1 MADSNRDVKLVVKAE
16 DNTAPGLRKA
26 EAALQRF
33 ATAAQK
39 AQSRRAARS
48 TADAAV
54 AKAAA
59 DYERATAEATRFGRQ
74 LKQIENFQWTNEVVE
89 APERLAENFERAR
102 EEARRTKI
110 ELEQAR
116 AGVAR
121 FTQSGNGLA
130 TLEGRMASMATETAR
145 TDGAVDQLAA
155 GLTRLNGVQSTA
167 AARANATAGAL
178 RNQARAGDLASKIT
192 NAYSTRQGR
201 GPLGLRP
208 YELQNLGYQVN
219 DLITQIASGT
229 SPMQAFAQQG
239 GQIAQIFPKATGAI
253 IRFIPVIAL
262 AGAALAPF
270 ISAMNRANTEASR
283 LTNVE
288 RILSTSGNAAQYS
301 APRLA
306 AFAARLEEIGAT
318 ADEAMAIT
326 RDAVRRAV
334 DPAYLDRFAKAAG
347 DMAKVLKVDVKTAAD
362 DVLKAFTGNAD
373 AVLALDDELGFL
385 TEAERKHIEQLRESK
400 KDAEARTQA
409 FDIFAKKYG
418 DTAAQMK
425 GPWSQILAD
434 FGAAWRSFVDWVNFI
449 DWSKAK
455 AEINALLSLVQEL
468 TSALPGARAR
478 TVDVVADDVAKAY
491 ARVTQNEATKA
502 RMLAQGNRMG
512 AAQIDRSIQQ
522 DRGVIALG
530 ETRLAGMSLIN
541 GTSELTKPRPAADTT
556 TRPPPAA
563 NTSTPKRDRSADEE
577 ARRVKAQQEFVASLL
592 AENDAR
598 AFQVSLLDETERQ
611 QLVLTALRE
620 AELNAA
626 KVGLQLTADQRKMI
640 ADGVTR
646 LYDEQKAREAIK
658 TIDQARLELAKARGE
673 VETRDAYVQRQ
684 LATQMVGATE
694 EQRRVYGEILGQ
706 MYDIEDSKRRQ
717 QALETAMSALEA
729 QRAELQRQ
737 ILFAQ
742 ETGDTAGAALLQE
755 QLTAI
760 NAQLTTAID
769 NMLKFWAATGG
780 PEADAAILKLNGLK
794 GQVADTGQRALITG
808 RQVNDAFAN
817 TAASAIDRF
826 SQNLAETGD
835 LFGSLKDAFL
845 QFAADFLRQIAMM
858 IIQQIIFN
866 AISGGTGG
874 TGGGG
879 GAGGM
884 ISKLFGSKHTGGL
897 VGHGGGFRA
906 VNPAVFADAQRYHSG
921 GLVGNEVPIIAKRN
935 EEVLTE
941 DDPRHRF
948 NGGGAGGSMTA
959 KIVNY
964 LDSADVMEAGLGSE
978 RGEKVFMNFM
988 TRNAGAIKAIIG

>member
-1 MADSNRDVKLVVKAE
+1 MADSGRDVKLVVKAE

-33 ATAAQK
+33 ASAAQK
-39 AQSRRAARS
+39 AQARRAARS

-59 DYERATAEATRFGRQ
+59 DYERATAEATKFGRQ

-347 DMAKVLKVDVKTAAD
+347 DMAKVLKVDVKTAAE
-362 DVLKAFTGNAD
+362 DVMKAFTGNAD

-449 DWSKAK
+449 DWTKAK

-491 ARVTQNEATKA
+491 GRVMQNEATKA
-502 RMLAQGNRMG
+502 RLLAQGNRMG

-541 GTSELTKPRPAADTT
+541 GTSELTRPRPVADTT
-556 TRPPPAA
+556 TRPPAAA
-563 NTSTPKRDRSADEE
+563 NRNAGRGAGDAER
-577 ARRVKAQQEFVASLL
+577 KAKTQSSFLASLL

-598 AFQVSLLDETERQ
+598 AFQISLLDEAERQ
-611 QLVLTALRE
+611 QLVLIALRE
-620 AELNAA
+620 KERAAAEA
-626 KVGLQLTADQRKMI
+626 GLTLTAAQRQAI
-640 ADGVTR
+640 TDGVTR

-658 TIDQARLELAKARGE
+658 TIDQARLELTKARGE

-684 LATQMVGATE
+684 LAAQMVGATE

-706 MYDIEDSKRRQ
+706 MYDIEESKRRQ
-717 QALETAMSALEA
+717 VELEKGVSDLEA

-742 ETGDTAGAALLQE
+742 ETGNESGAERLQE
-755 QLTAI
+755 QLTAV
-760 NAQLTTAID
+760 NTQLLTAID
-769 NMLKFWAATGG
+769 NMLAFWRATGG
-780 PEADAAILKLNGLK
+780 PEAQAAILALEGARDRVR
-794 GQVADTGQRALITG
+794 GIGGTSVVTGKQI
-808 RQVNDAFAN
+808 NDAFAGQ
-817 TAASAIDRF
+817 AASAIDRF

-858 IIQQIIFN
+858 IIQQIILN
-866 AISGGTGG
+866 AVSGGTA
-874 TGGGG
+874 GGG
-879 GAGGM
+879 GAGGAGGFVA
-884 ISKLFGSKHTGGL
+884 KLFGSKHTGGL

-948 NGGGAGGSMTA
+948 NGGGAAQGIIN
-959 KIVNY
+959 KIINV
-964 LDSADVMEAGLGSE
+964 LDPGDVMEASLATE
-978 RGEKVFMNFM
+978 RGEKSFLNFI
-988 TRNAGAIKAIIG
+988 TRNASAVKAVIG

>member
-33 ATAAQK
+33 ASAAQK
-39 AQSRRAARS
+39 AQARRAGRA
-48 TADAAV
+48 TADQAV
-54 AKAAA
+54 TKAAA
-59 DYERATAEATRFGRQ
+59 DYERATAEATKFGRQ
-74 LKQIENFQWTNEVVE
+74 LKQIENFQWSNEVVE

-130 TLEGRMASMATETAR
+130 VLEGRMASMATETAR
-145 TDGAVDQLAA
+145 VDGSVDQLAA
-155 GLTRLNGVQSTA
+155 GLTRLNGVQTAA

-192 NAYSTRQGR
+192 NAYSSRQGR

-208 YELQNLGYQVN
+208 YELQNLSYQVN

-270 ISAMNRANTEASR
+270 ISAMNRTNAEAAR
-283 LTNVE
+283 LQAVSN
-288 RILSTSGNAAQYS
+288 ILRLSGNAAMYS
-301 APRLA
+301 APQLA
-306 AFAARLEEIGAT
+306 ALAARFEELGLK
-318 ADEAMAIT
+318 ADEANEI
-326 RDAVRRAV
+326 VRLFVREAV
-334 DPAYLDRFAKAAG
+334 DPAYLNRFASASSA
-347 DMAKVLKVDVKTAAD
+347 MAKVLGTDLKDAAAKVTT
-362 DVLKAFTGNAD
+362 AFTGNAD

-385 TEAERKHIEQLRESK
+385 TASERKHIEQLRESK

-418 DTAAQMK
+418 DTAALMK

-455 AEINALLSLVQEL
+455 AEINALLGLVQRL

-502 RMLAQGNRMG
+502 RMVASGNRLG
-512 AAQIDRSIQQ
+512 AAQIDQSIRR

-530 ETRLAGMSLIN
+530 ETRIAGMNLIS
-541 GTSELTKPRPAADTT
+541 GASELTKPQPASDTT

-563 NTSTPKRDRSADEE
+563 NTSSPKRDAGADDA
-577 ARRVKAQQEFVASLL
+577 ARRAKAQQEFVASLL

-598 AFQVSLLDETERQ
+598 SFQISLLDETERQ

-620 AELNAA
+620 AEANAA
-626 KVGLQLTADQRKMI
+626 KVGLKLTDDQRQMI
-640 ADGVTR
+640 AAGVTK

-673 VETRDAYVQRQ
+673 VETRDAFVQRQ
-684 LATQMVGATE
+684 LAAQMVGATE
-694 EQRRVYGEILGQ
+694 QQRRVYGEILGQ

-717 QALETAMSALEA
+717 QALETAMSALET

-742 ETGDTAGAALLQE
+742 ETGDATGAARLQE
-755 QLTAI
+755 QLTAV
-760 NAQLTTAID
+760 NAQLLASID
-769 NMLKFWAATGG
+769 NMLAFWRAVGG
-780 PEADAAILKLNGLK
+780 SEADAAILALEGARDRVKAIGGNSL
-794 GQVADTGQRALITG
+794 VTGKQI
-808 RQVNDAFAN
+808 NDAFAGQ
-817 TAASAIDRF
+817 AVSAIDRF
-826 SQNLAETGD
+826 SQNLAETGN
-835 LFGSLKDAFL
+835 LLGSLKDAFL
-845 QFAADFLRQIAMM
+845 QFAADFLRQIALM
-858 IIQQIIFN
+858 ILQQIILN
-866 AISGGTGG
+866 AVSGGS
-874 TGGGG
+874 GGGG
-879 GAGGM
+879 GVV
-884 ISKLFGSKHTGGL
+884 SKLFGSKHTGGL

-906 VNPAVFADAQRYHSG
+906 VNPGVFAGAQRYHSG

-948 NGGGAGGSMTA
+948 NGGGAGGGMTA
-959 KIVNY
+959 KILNF
-964 LDSADVMEAGLGSE
+964 LDSADVFEAGLSSE

-988 TRNAGAIKAIIG
+988 TRNAGAIKAVIG